1 MLKRLARLLL
11 ISLVTDT
18 GENNLQLLKQV
29 LK

>member
-18 GENNLQLLKQV
+18 GENNLQLLK
-29 LK
+29 LKF